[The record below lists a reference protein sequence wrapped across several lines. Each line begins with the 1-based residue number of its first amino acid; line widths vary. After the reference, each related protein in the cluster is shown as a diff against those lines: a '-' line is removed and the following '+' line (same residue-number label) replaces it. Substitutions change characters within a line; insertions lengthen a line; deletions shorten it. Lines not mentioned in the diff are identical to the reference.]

1 MPVNRSELVSF
12 YSHLVG
18 VVAAIIG
25 LFVLIIITDKPLLQ
39 ILSAI
44 YGLSVIILFT
54 ASTLY
59 HGLKKLENEDSIW
72 RRFDHIAIFIMIAGT
87 YTPVCYIYLDYK
99 TSLYII
105 VSQWLLVVLGIIFKL
120 YFFNVPR
127 FLYTAVYLA
136 MGWMAIIVIND
147 IIGNMDS
154 ESLWYLFLGGVAFTV
169 GALFYII
176 KWPRKLTEHVGFHEI
191 FHGLILLGAFL
202 HYMMVYHSIQHFN
215 NIH

>member
-1 MPVNRSELVSF
+1 MPVSRSELVSF

-39 ILSAI
+39 VLSAI
-44 YGLSVIILFT
+44 YGISVIILFT

-59 HGLKKLENEDSIW
+59 HGLKKKENEDSIW
-72 RRFDHIAIFIMIAGT
+72 RRFDHMAIFIMIAGT

-105 VSQWLLVVLGIIFKL
+105 VAQWLLVVLGIIFKV
-120 YFFNVPR
+120 YFFNTPR
-127 FLYTAVYLA
+127 FVYTAIYLA

-147 IIGNMDS
+147 IISSMDS
-154 ESLWYLFLGGVAFTV
+154 KSLWYLFLGGVAFTV

-176 KWPRKLTEHVGFHEI
+176 KWPQKLNEYVGFHEI
-191 FHGLILLGAFL
+191 FHGFILLGAFS
-202 HYMMVYHSIQHFN
+202 HYMMVYNSIQHFN

>member
-12 YSHLVG
+12 YSHLAG

-25 LFVLIIITDKPLLQ
+25 LFVLIVITNEPLLQ

-44 YGLSVIILFT
+44 YGISVIILFT

-59 HGLKKLENEDSIW
+59 HGLKQKENEDSIW
-72 RRFDHIAIFIMIAGT
+72 RRFDHMAIFIMIAGT
-87 YTPVCYIYLDYK
+87 YTPVCYIYLEYK
-99 TSLYII
+99 TGLYII
-105 VSQWLLVVLGIIFKL
+105 FAQWLLVVLGIIFKV
-120 YFFNVPR
+120 YFFNAPR
-127 FLYTAVYLA
+127 VVYTAIYLA
-136 MGWMAIIVIND
+136 MGWMAIIVIKD
-147 IIGNMDS
+147 IINIMDS

-176 KWPRKLTEHVGFHEI
+176 KWPKKMNGYVGFHEI
-191 FHGLILLGAFL
+191 FHGFILLGAFF
-202 HYMMVYHSIQHFN
+202 HYMMVYHSIQYIN